1 MLLFSMTLNKRQH
14 EIAGNTENLVGAV
27 VLQRGEQSMG
37 KRGHRSVPDKTF
49 LHDRPHSV
57 ILQALAIPVLSGA
70 SFVHGG

>member
-1 MLLFSMTLNKRQH
+1 MTLN
-14 EIAGNTENLVGAV
+14 
-27 VLQRGEQSMG
+27 RGSTKSPGIPKISWAPWSFSAQSMG

-57 ILQALAIPVLSGA
+57 ILQALAIPVLSGT